1 MSALKIQLIKYDEF
15 QYKLRW
21 VFPTLKPIDIECK
34 IKQKIELMMYLD
46 VTRDLSIM
54 QKLFHNIC

>member
-21 VFPTLKPIDIECK
+21 ALFNVVANIYWVQDKTKNRTYDVSRCNQRPFYNAK
-34 IKQKIELMMYLD
+34 I
-46 VTRDLSIM
+46 VS
-54 QKLFHNIC
+54 

>member
-21 VFPTLKPIDIECK
+21 VFPTLWPIDIMGK
-34 IKQKIELMMYLD
+34 IKQKIELM
-46 VTRDLSIM
+46 
-54 QKLFHNIC
+54 NILIQPETFL

>member
-21 VFPTLKPIDIECK
+21 VLFNVVANRYRVQDETKNRT
-34 IKQKIELMMYLD
+34 YD
-46 VTRDLSIM
+46 VSRCNQRPFYNAEFVS
-54 QKLFHNIC
+54 

>member
-21 VFPTLKPIDIECK
+21 V
-34 IKQKIELMMYLD
+34 
-46 VTRDLSIM
+46 
-54 QKLFHNIC
+54 LFNVVANRYRVQDKTKNRTYHVS

>member
-21 VFPTLKPIDIECK
+21 VLFNVVANRYRVQDKTKNRT
-34 IKQKIELMMYLD
+34 YD
-46 VTRDLSIM
+46 VSRCN
-54 QKLFHNIC
+54 QRPFHNAKIVS